1 MSCVCVCVCNA
12 KLRFFG
18 STISMGRRSR
28 SRGAARIAAR
38 GDNTLVESFRER
50 KESWRESIA
59 SAPGNGSRVVKA
71 GSEPPLPAPLLMVG
85 QGAPQIGLSFRDGGR
100 QWAPQGPQL
109 NARDLLLILIT

>member
-1 MSCVCVCVCNA
+1 MVVGGEGE
-12 KLRFFG
+12 L
-18 STISMGRRSR
+18 
-28 SRGAARIAAR
+28 
-38 GDNTLVESFRER
+38 
-50 KESWRESIA
+50 RESIA